1 MTKEK
6 NVKSMLQT
14 TMKLLINKKSINIRI
29 VKAIHGLAAP
39 TLIHD
44 QLDMIDTLITSMVQ
58 QLQRDHIMGIM
69 EDFRTRM
76 FKVLATK
83 IFATYVTI

>member
-14 TMKLLINKKSINIRI
+14 TMRLLINKKSMNIRI
-29 VKAIHGLAAP
+29 VKAIHGLAAL

-44 QLDMIDTLITSMVQ
+44 QLDMIDTLITSEVQ
-58 QLQRDHIMGIM
+58 QQQRDHPMDIM

-76 FKVLATK
+76 FKALATK
-83 IFATYVTI
+83 TFAIFVII